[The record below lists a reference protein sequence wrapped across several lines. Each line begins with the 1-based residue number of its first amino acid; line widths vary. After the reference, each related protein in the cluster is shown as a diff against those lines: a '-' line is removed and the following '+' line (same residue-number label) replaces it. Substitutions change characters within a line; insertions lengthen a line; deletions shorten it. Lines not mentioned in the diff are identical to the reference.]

1 MWHFV
6 VGQYGASYGH
16 SFVIGACCYASLNG
30 GNAIPSE
37 VCLEEKYIHLWFHRC
52 FEGLSRPTIYFIL
65 W

>member
-37 VCLEEKYIHLWFHRC
+37 VCLEDKYIHL
-52 FEGLSRPTIYFIL
+52 
-65 W
+65 